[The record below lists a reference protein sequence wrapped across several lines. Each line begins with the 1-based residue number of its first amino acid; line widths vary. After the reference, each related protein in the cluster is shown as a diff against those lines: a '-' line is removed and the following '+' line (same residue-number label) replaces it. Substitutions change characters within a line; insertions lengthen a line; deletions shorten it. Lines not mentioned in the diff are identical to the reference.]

1 MELPFYTHH
10 DKRKDISEAD
20 KQLIRDILKLTEPDY
35 VYAAGKLW
43 NYLGDLTDPHATH
56 RKCL

>member
-1 MELPFYTHH
+1 LELPFYTHH

-35 VYAAGKLW
+35 VYAAGK
-43 NYLGDLTDPHATH
+43 H
-56 RKCL
+56 